1 MSAAAFGAMNT
12 VNHKAGGWSVEN
24 ERPRGGALEFFRSL
38 ENTGVAN
45 WVSGSLWG
53 YPITLSSHG
62 VGMAVVVGLIVMISL
77 RLLGFF
83 PNIPIVALRRM
94 LPYMWAGFWLNLIS
108 GVMLF
113 MADARRFVA
122 SPDFLIKIIFIVIG
136 VAITWAFDTY
146 ALKPAVAQGGRDA
159 VLPSYAKPFA
169 IVSILLW
176 WLAVILSGRLIAYL

>member
-1 MSAAAFGAMNT
+1 MNT
-12 VNHKAGGWSVEN
+12 VNHAADAQSAHN
-24 ERPRGGALEFFRSL
+24 ETHRGGELGFLHSL

-45 WVSGSLWG
+45 WVAGSLWG

-62 VGMAVVVGLIVMISL
+62 VGMAIVVGLIVMISL

-83 PNIPIVALRRM
+83 PNIPLVAVRRM

-113 MADARRFVA
+113 MADARRFAA
-122 SPDFLIKIIFIVIG
+122 SPDFLLKITFIVIG
-136 VAITWAFDTY
+136 VAITWSFDMFL
-146 ALKPAVAQGGRDA
+146 LKPAVAQGGDNA
-159 VLPSYAKPFA
+159 VLPRYARPFA

-176 WLAVILSGRLIAYL
+176 WLAVILSGRLIAYLG